1 MTLVKNEWTNF
12 ENQVQDTEE
21 FLRQPAVLQTM
32 FQSDSTLFQKEL
44 MYIRENNND
53 YLKLF
58 KDPNQYGSPLLFDIN
73 GEIYNPN
80 DIHHLYHLCRYENKM
95 GKIESPIKI
104 LEWGGGYGNMCKV
117 MYMVYGDLIDS
128 YTIVDLPKFTTIS
141 ERYVSNVCETAN
153 HHHLSV
159 EDFEDKLE
167 SKYDMSLSTW
177 ALSESPSSW
186 TDYMVSNS
194 FFGASKFLIA
204 LHQCGF
210 HIPFM
215 EESTKL
221 RNELKFFDVK
231 EQPVDVIDGINYYI
245 FK

>member
-1 MTLVKNEWTNF
+1 MKVKSEWINF
-12 ENQVQDTEE
+12 ENQVQDTAH
-21 FLRQPAVLQTM
+21 FLRQPAVLHTM

-44 MYIRENNND
+44 MYIRENNKD
-53 YLKLF
+53 YLELF
-58 KDPNQYGSPLLFDIN
+58 ENPTQHGSPVLFNIG
-73 GEIYNPN
+73 GEVYNPN
-80 DIHHLYHLCRYENKM
+80 DIHHLYHLCRYENAM
-95 GKIESPIKI
+95 GKIENPIKV

-117 MYMVYGDLIDS
+117 MHMVYGDLIDS

-167 SKYDMSLSTW
+167 SKYDLFLSTW
-177 ALSESPSSW
+177 ALSESPSTW
-186 TDYMVSNS
+186 TEFMSSNS
-194 FFGASKFLIA
+194 FFGVDKFLIA
-204 LHQCGF
+204 LHQCGN

-221 RNELKFFDVK
+221 RNELKSFETK
-231 EQPVDVIDGINYYI
+231 EEAVDVIDGINYYI